1 MTSSYSTSS
10 NALKQQRRH
19 AFRQF
24 ITPWLFILPL
34 ALLSFVVHFI
44 PAITTVG
51 AAFTNWSGFNT
62 PDFVGL
68 DNFTALLSDRV
79 FAKALGNNLIW
90 TAIFLTIPV
99 TMGLV
104 GAALL
109 APIRRFQM
117 FYRVVF
123 FIPYTLAAVINA
135 QIWKGILHPV
145 VGVSPWLAN
154 TFGMDSLRV
163 NFLGNPD
170 TALYTVA
177 FVDNWRFW
185 GFLLL
190 LYLTA
195 MQNIDTELYEAGRIE
210 GASRWQEFIYITF
223 PGIRSTFVFTI
234 LMIVIWSF
242 LVFDY
247 IFVLTDPLGGPA
259 NSTEMLATLA
269 YTKGFRNFNVGYAT
283 AVSLVMVFVT
293 LIVTSIFTILRR
305 RGWDI

>member
-1 MTSSYSTSS
+1 MTATLHKTHQTSAS
-10 NALKQQRRH
+10 KRSFKQLL
-19 AFRQF
+19 
-24 ITPWLFILPL
+24 TPWLFILPL
-34 ALLSFVVHFI
+34 ALLSLVVHFI
-44 PAITTVG
+44 PAIATFG
-51 AAFTNWSGFNT
+51 AAFTDWSGFGT
-62 PDFVGL
+62 PNFVGL
-68 DNFTALLSDRV
+68 RNFQDMLNDRV
-79 FAKALGNNLIW
+79 FFRALTNNLIW
-90 TAIFLTIPV
+90 TAIFLTVPV
-99 TMGLV
+99 SMGLI

-109 APIRRFQM
+109 APIKRFQM
-117 FYRVVF
+117 FYRIAF

-145 VGVSPWLAN
+145 VGVSPWMAN
-154 TFGMDSLRV
+154 TFGLEWLRV

-170 TALYTVA
+170 LALYTVA

-185 GFLLL
+185 GFLLV

-195 MQNIDTELYEAGRIE
+195 MQNIDAELYEAARIE
-210 GASRWQEFIYITF
+210 GATRWQEFVHITF
-223 PGIRSTFVFTI
+223 PGIRPTFVFTI

-259 NSTEMLATLA
+259 NSTEMLATFA

-283 AVSLVMVFVT
+283 ATSMTMVLVT
-293 LIVTSIFTILRR
+293 LLITSVFTFLRR